1 MEQKEHKIDFENIK
15 EITNRTVFDRSYIRG
30 KLGDIISET
39 GEIDNE
45 YKIIFNDNFPIECV
59 RCEREPVV
67 NIKDGTVNV
76 VSMQLDNVLSI
87 LTKK

>member
-1 MEQKEHKIDFENIK
+1 MEQKEHKIDFE
-15 EITNRTVFDRSYIRG
+15 
-30 KLGDIISET
+30 
-39 GEIDNE
+39 
-45 YKIIFNDNFPIECV
+45 
-59 RCEREPVV
+59 